1 MPMNFFSAI
10 RGFPFLID
18 YSGLKIPKQAHI
30 TEISLDLSGSVSL
43 RTKVLENP
51 GNSKKPVIY
60 LQHGM
65 SFKGIDDVRILALG
79 NNLANRGFRVYLPE
93 LTEVKNLLIRSE
105 TISNIRASFL
115 KIHALEKCPV
125 SYISASFSAGMGF
138 VALADSECQKVLNS
152 ALLIGSYSD
161 FVKTLPFVLKNY
173 EIESYAVNVM
183 MYNYIHLIRSEPEGL
198 KKYFLES
205 ALDNGLSRKED
216 SVQGPKVFLNL
227 NEEDKNFL
235 KRFLESSDFRNQLA
249 LEIKSIVPETFAK
262 ETSPAFFTD
271 HFYRPCFLL
280 HGDDDPVIS
289 PQESKDLRNLLLKNG
304 NQKVSFLETSLLT
317 HGDHR
322 PFYSG
327 LNEILPMAKFW
338 GEYLNSVN
346 LLF

>member
-18 YSGLKIPKQAHI
+18 YSGLKNPKQTNI
-30 TEISLDLSGSVSL
+30 TEISLDLDDSVSL

-105 TISNIRASFL
+105 TISNIKAAFL
-115 KIHALEKCPV
+115 KIHSLEKCPV
-125 SYISASFSAGMGF
+125 SYLSASFSAGMGF
-138 VALADSECQKVLNS
+138 VALANSECQKVLS
-152 ALLIGSYSD
+152 SVLLIGSYSD
-161 FVKTLPFVLKNY
+161 FVKTLPYVLKNY

-183 MYNYIHLIRSEPEGL
+183 MYNYIHLIRSKPEGL

-205 ALDNGLSRKED
+205 SLDNGLSREGDDLK
-216 SVQGPKVFLNL
+216 GPNVFLDL

-235 KRFLESSDFRNQLA
+235 NRFLESATFRNQLA

-289 PQESKDLRNLLLKNG
+289 AQESKDLRELLLKNG
-304 NQKVSFLETSLLT
+304 NQNVSFLETGLLT

-322 PFYSG
+322 PFYSS
-327 LNEILPMAKFW
+327 LNEIFPMAIFW
-338 GEYLNSVN
+338 GEYLKSVF
-346 LLF
+346 LDF

>member
-1 MPMNFFSAI
+1 
-10 RGFPFLID
+10 
-18 YSGLKIPKQAHI
+18 
-30 TEISLDLSGSVSL
+30 
-43 RTKVLENP
+43 
-51 GNSKKPVIY
+51 
-60 LQHGM
+60 
-65 SFKGIDDVRILALG
+65 
-79 NNLANRGFRVYLPE
+79 
-93 LTEVKNLLIRSE
+93 
-105 TISNIRASFL
+105 
-115 KIHALEKCPV
+115 
-125 SYISASFSAGMGF
+125 MGF

-152 ALLIGSYSD
+152 VLLIGSYSD

-205 ALDNGLSRKED
+205 ALDNGLSREGDELK
-216 SVQGPKVFLNL
+216 GPKVFLDL

-235 KRFLESSDFRNQLA
+235 NRFLESFDFRNQLA

-271 HFYRPCFLL
+271 RFYRPCFLL
-280 HGDDDPVIS
+280 HGDDDSVIS

-304 NQKVSFLETSLLT
+304 NQKIYFLETSLLT

-338 GEYLNSVN
+338 GEYLNSVD
-346 LLF
+346 LLL